1 MAAPLLLLL
10 RSADWSDRWL
20 AISLALTAA
29 AHGEPV
35 WLALFGPA
43 LRDFAAGSLDAGA
56 PAAAAAA
63 RVGSLAAMV
72 EEGRRDL
79 GVRVVACDTAVRLE
93 GLDPAALVGR
103 LEVTSL
109 PALWRGARGGRVV
122 AL

>member
-20 AISLALTAA
+20 AVSLALTAA

-35 WLALFGPA
+35 WLALFGAA

-79 GVRVVACDTAVRLE
+79 GIRVVACDTAVRLE
-93 GLDPAALVGR
+93 GLDPAALDGR